1 MTDENNQ
8 EVQEETVRFSDDGPE
23 YKVSDLSDE
32 AVLILNKC
40 KRHQEQK
47 NRYIQEANLNVEQ
60 MDILIGY
67 YRNPK
72 LTPFCAPRY
81 VAIVSISACLAD
93 LRFFRAASSA
103 FWPSALIVPAA
114 SSFSKAAIAA

>member
-8 EVQEETVRFSDDGPE
+8 EAEETVRFSDDGPE

-40 KRHQEQK
+40 KMHQEQK

-67 YRNPK
+67 YSDK
-72 LTPFCAPRY
+72 LKEA
-81 VAIVSISACLAD
+81 VESEAEIIEVED
-93 LRFFRAASSA
+93 ESS
-103 FWPSALIVPAA
+103 
-114 SSFSKAAIAA
+114 

>member
-1 MTDENNQ
+1 MTDKNNQ

-40 KRHQEQK
+40 KMHQEQK

-67 YRNPK
+67 YSDK
-72 LTPFCAPRY
+72 LKEA
-81 VAIVSISACLAD
+81 VESEAEIIEVED
-93 LRFFRAASSA
+93 ESS
-103 FWPSALIVPAA
+103 
-114 SSFSKAAIAA
+114 

>member
-40 KRHQEQK
+40 KMHQEQK

-67 YRNPK
+67 YSDQ
-72 LTPFCAPRY
+72 L
-81 VAIVSISACLAD
+81 
-93 LRFFRAASSA
+93 
-103 FWPSALIVPAA
+103 
-114 SSFSKAAIAA
+114 KAAVESEAEVIEVEDESS

>member
-1 MTDENNQ
+1 MTDEKNQ
-8 EVQEETVRFSDDGPE
+8 EAQEETVRFSDDGPE

-40 KRHQEQK
+40 KMHQEQK

-67 YRNPK
+67 YSDQ
-72 LTPFCAPRY
+72 L
-81 VAIVSISACLAD
+81 
-93 LRFFRAASSA
+93 
-103 FWPSALIVPAA
+103 
-114 SSFSKAAIAA
+114 KAAVESEAEVIEVEDESS

>member
-40 KRHQEQK
+40 KMHQEQK
-47 NRYIQEANLNVEQ
+47 NSYIQEANLNVEQ

-67 YRNPK
+67 YSDQ
-72 LTPFCAPRY
+72 L
-81 VAIVSISACLAD
+81 
-93 LRFFRAASSA
+93 
-103 FWPSALIVPAA
+103 
-114 SSFSKAAIAA
+114 KAAVESEAEVIEVEDESS

>member
-40 KRHQEQK
+40 KMHQEQK

-67 YRNPK
+67 YSDQ
-72 LTPFCAPRY
+72 L
-81 VAIVSISACLAD
+81 
-93 LRFFRAASSA
+93 
-103 FWPSALIVPAA
+103 
-114 SSFSKAAIAA
+114 KAAVESSRSNRGGR

>member
-40 KRHQEQK
+40 KMHQEQK

-67 YRNPK
+67 YSDQ
-72 LTPFCAPRY
+72 L
-81 VAIVSISACLAD
+81 
-93 LRFFRAASSA
+93 
-103 FWPSALIVPAA
+103 
-114 SSFSKAAIAA
+114 KAAVESEAEVIEVEDGSS

>member
-23 YKVSDLSDE
+23 YKGSDLSDE

-40 KRHQEQK
+40 KMHQEQK

-67 YRNPK
+67 YSDQ
-72 LTPFCAPRY
+72 L
-81 VAIVSISACLAD
+81 
-93 LRFFRAASSA
+93 
-103 FWPSALIVPAA
+103 
-114 SSFSKAAIAA
+114 KAAVESEAEVIEVEDESS

>member
-8 EVQEETVRFSDDGPE
+8 EAEETVRFSDDGPE
-23 YKVSDLSDE
+23 YKVSDLSDD

-40 KRHQEQK
+40 KMHQEQK

-67 YRNPK
+67 YSDQ
-72 LTPFCAPRY
+72 L
-81 VAIVSISACLAD
+81 
-93 LRFFRAASSA
+93 
-103 FWPSALIVPAA
+103 
-114 SSFSKAAIAA
+114 KAAVESEAEVVEVEDESS